1 MKIFPIIIASVP
13 LMKRLAEEIYRK
25 LRNTFRFL
33 LGNLEGF
40 NPAKDEIQWE
50 QMQPL
55 DQYMLA
61 RCAEAVTK
69 VRRSYDA
76 FEFHRAYHA
85 LNEFCNAEL
94 SAFYLDVLKDR
105 LYTFAPKSTERLS
118 AQTAIWKIT
127 EALVRLIAPIL
138 SFTADEVWQH
148 LPHVEGREASVHIA
162 HFPEPKDLAPGD
174 TSTLL
179 KDWEYLLSIRTIAMK
194 SLEEQRQQ
202 GNIGKGLEARLVFT
216 ASLEAGG
223 PILKKYFDA
232 LPELFNV
239 SKVEVESINIAPPIE
254 QVRAEPAS
262 GIRCNR
268 CWRYTNDVGNDTR
281 WPETCLRCVAA
292 LDAIGTTPAE
302 FAVTTPQEQKA

>member
-1 MKIFPIIIASVP
+1 V
-13 LMKRLAEEIYRK
+13 RK
-25 LRNTFRFL
+25 
-33 LGNLEGF
+33 
-40 NPAKDEIQWE
+40 
-50 QMQPL
+50 
-55 DQYMLA
+55 
-61 RCAEAVTK
+61 
-69 VRRSYDA
+69 SYDA

-162 HFPEPKDLAPGD
+162 HFPVPKDLVPGE

-194 SLEEQRQQ
+194 SLEEQRVVRTKSWKQRRAQ
-202 GNIGKGLEARLVFT
+202 FPAAADLVNAIQAAVERLGL
-216 ASLEAGG
+216 
-223 PILKKYFDA
+223 
-232 LPELFNV
+232 
-239 SKVEVESINIAPPIE
+239 
-254 QVRAEPAS
+254 QRA
-262 GIRCNR
+262 
-268 CWRYTNDVGNDTR
+268 
-281 WPETCLRCVAA
+281 
-292 LDAIGTTPAE
+292 
-302 FAVTTPQEQKA
+302 